1 MGSVTSVIDLASLR
15 GFLIDAVGRGIDR
28 AEQSDDRVDGP
39 IIVDEHAAEA
49 TAQ

>member
-15 GFLIDAVGRGIDR
+15 GFLIDAVGRGINR
-28 AEQSDDRVDGP
+28 AEHSEDSDDGA

-49 TAQ
+49 SAQ